1 MVTSLNVKCVAAVAA
16 IGIATSAA
24 WASPPSN
31 WSGQLIV
38 ASRFTETA
46 LINSE
51 RIKFQTKD
59 PTDTYEVKLTW
70 QANGNSGWHHHP
82 GMVLVQVA
90 SGLIDVTRVVN
101 GECKTTQYGVGSPN
115 GSTFT
120 EGESMHV
127 GTSAAGAVAYAT
139 AVIKAGAPNRIDDS
153 PPACAS
159 SFAVRTPK

>member
-1 MVTSLNVKCVAAVAA
+1 MNSFLRLTCVAAVAA
-16 IGIATSAA
+16 SGLAMPKAT
-24 WASPPSN
+24 ASPPSN

-38 ASRFTETA
+38 ASHFKETA
-46 LINSE
+46 LINDE

-70 QANGNSGWHHHP
+70 GANGNSGWHHHP

-90 SGLIDVTRVVN
+90 SGLVDVTRVIH
-101 GECKTTQYGVGSPN
+101 GRCETKQYGVGSPN

-120 EGESMHV
+120 EGDAMHV

-139 AVIKAGAPNRIDDS
+139 AVIEAGAPNRIDDS

-159 SFAVRTPK
+159 DFGVRKVK